1 MTIYSINKS
10 IGWSSSG
17 VEYAQVYRAKLFR
30 NLGIKFKFIFT
41 DFITENIGDLAENI
55 GFRTNEI
62 LWLYTYFTDFS
73 ISKSTF
79 RLSEFQNSISGQ
91 ILDKTRE
98 GKIIRYSMKD
108 NTYAIAHLLDTKSD
122 IIKSVEFG
130 FENKILKR
138 DFYSYKKY
146 MTEYYRYQ
154 NEKKIPV
161 RRTFYNTN
169 GTVAYFENLYNNG
182 SSLYSFNGNIVMTKE
197 SLISL
202 MIKNLKL
209 TRTDL
214 VLIDRATGIVQAVV
228 ENKNTAKLGCIIHAE
243 HFNEQ
248 NTNDQHI
255 LWNNFYEY
263 QLEHSDLFDFF
274 ITATDIQKR
283 IILNQLQNYKKV
295 KCKIYSIP
303 VGSITHLKR
312 NISRKNSFITV
323 SRLAKEKH
331 IDWLVIAFIK
341 AHSFNS
347 DITLDIYGEGAE
359 RKKIQKIIDENE
371 ASNFI
376 KLKGHRKMLDIYQHY
391 SVYVSAS
398 TSEGF
403 GLTLM
408 EALGCGLAFI
418 GFNVRYGNQNF
429 IKNNKN
435 GLLIEYSIQD
445 TDELSILNLSQ
456 AINQLSATDLSD
468 YSRFSYKL
476 AEAYLY
482 ENVKDQW
489 SKLLKKEH
497 LL

>member
-1 MTIYSINKS
+1 
-10 IGWSSSG
+10 
-17 VEYAQVYRAKLFR
+17 
-30 NLGIKFKFIFT
+30 
-41 DFITENIGDLAENI
+41 
-55 GFRTNEI
+55 
-62 LWLYTYFTDFS
+62 
-73 ISKSTF
+73 
-79 RLSEFQNSISGQ
+79 
-91 ILDKTRE
+91 
-98 GKIIRYSMKD
+98 
-108 NTYAIAHLLDTKSD
+108 
-122 IIKSVEFG
+122 
-130 FENKILKR
+130 
-138 DFYSYKKY
+138 
-146 MTEYYRYQ
+146 
-154 NEKKIPV
+154 
-161 RRTFYNTN
+161 
-169 GTVAYFENLYNNG
+169 
-182 SSLYSFNGNIVMTKE
+182 
-197 SLISL
+197 

-359 RKKIQKIIDENE
+359 RKK
-371 ASNFI
+371 
-376 KLKGHRKMLDIYQHY
+376 
-391 SVYVSAS
+391 
-398 TSEGF
+398 
-403 GLTLM
+403 
-408 EALGCGLAFI
+408 
-418 GFNVRYGNQNF
+418 
-429 IKNNKN
+429 
-435 GLLIEYSIQD
+435 
-445 TDELSILNLSQ
+445 
-456 AINQLSATDLSD
+456 
-468 YSRFSYKL
+468 YK
-476 AEAYLY
+476 
-482 ENVKDQW
+482 
-489 SKLLKKEH
+489 KLLMKMKRPI
-497 LL
+497 LSN